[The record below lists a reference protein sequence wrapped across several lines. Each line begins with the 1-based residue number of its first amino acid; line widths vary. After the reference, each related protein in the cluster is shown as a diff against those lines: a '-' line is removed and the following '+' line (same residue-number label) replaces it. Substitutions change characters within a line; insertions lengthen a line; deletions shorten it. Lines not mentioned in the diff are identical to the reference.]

1 MYLHTYRHA
10 NVPVEFEEISISGLI
25 SSDHESIE
33 EAVTSIKRNGVA
45 IKGVLHTSL
54 DRVDHRS
61 LNMLMRCVVCIVKSL
76 TCCYVCNL
84 GLKDRSIL

>member
-1 MYLHTYRHA
+1 MYLHRHA

-61 LNMLMRCVVCIVKSL
+61 LNMLMRCSMYCEMI
-76 TCCYVCNL
+76 NQ
-84 GLKDRSIL
+84 

>member
-1 MYLHTYRHA
+1 MDYFNTLISFQYLLLSSKVVYSYRHA

-25 SSDHESIE
+25 SSDTESIQ

-45 IKGVLHTSL
+45 IKGVLHTPL

-61 LNMLMRCVVCIVKSL
+61 LNMLMR
-76 TCCYVCNL
+76 
-84 GLKDRSIL
+84 

>member
-1 MYLHTYRHA
+1 LYIYRHA

-25 SSDHESIE
+25 SSDAESVQ

-45 IKGVLHTSL
+45 IKGVLHTPM

-61 LNMLMRCVVCIVKSL
+61 LNMVMR
-76 TCCYVCNL
+76 
-84 GLKDRSIL
+84 